1 MAQMNMRE
9 AFIFL
14 VSALFIFFLLAFA
27 WDDYRFSINT
37 IGIYCLT
44 VYWGLGYKWSYGKSQ
59 SKSHLTKIVK
69 NGLILITY
77 ISFGYL
83 VVSAA
88 FIQPEWKQ
96 SFFSILWS
104 VITTLLVIV
113 KWERLKADTY

>member
-1 MAQMNMRE
+1 MNMRE

-14 VSALFIFFLLAFA
+14 VSAFFIFFLLAIA

-59 SKSHLTKIVK
+59 SKSNLIKIVK
-69 NGLILITY
+69 NVLILITY

-88 FIQPEWKQ
+88 FTQPEWKQ
-96 SFFSILWS
+96 ILFSIFWS
-104 VITTLLVIV
+104 VITTLLLIV
-113 KWERLKADTY
+113 KWERLEANTH